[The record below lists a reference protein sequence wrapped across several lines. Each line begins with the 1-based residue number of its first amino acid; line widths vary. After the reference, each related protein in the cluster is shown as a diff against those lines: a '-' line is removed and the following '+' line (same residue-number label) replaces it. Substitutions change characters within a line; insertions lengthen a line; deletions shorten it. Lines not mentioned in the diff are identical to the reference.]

1 MRQSPEPF
9 SWHSR
14 VSQTGLLRRST
25 QESGSL
31 YVTAH
36 LKINGKLQP
45 GFSFRVRANTTSH
58 FIPTLAQKGRWERIP
73 TQDISTFG
81 WVLSF
86 WHNQHELNK
95 SEILLGG
102 AVSSVFFFFSYFH
115 PNGSRS
121 EKESKKEK
129 NQQGKR
135 RLKGERGKEQKWG
148 EKPKTKVLDKDLL
161 VVHPPSRP

>member
-102 AVSSVFFFFSYFH
+102 AVSSVFFFFFLISIQMA
-115 PNGSRS
+115 PDRKRRAKKRKTS
-121 EKESKKEK
+121 KEREGWKGRGEK
-129 NQQGKR
+129 NKNE
-135 RLKGERGKEQKWG
+135 ERNL
-148 EKPKTKVLDKDLL
+148 KPKCWIKIYW
-161 VVHPPSRP
+161 

>member
-102 AVSSVFFFFSYFH
+102 AVSSVFFFFFLFPYKWLQI
-115 PNGSRS
+115 GKGEQKR
-121 EKESKKEK
+121 EKPARKEK
-129 NQQGKR
+129 VERGEGKR
-135 RLKGERGKEQKWG
+135 
-148 EKPKTKVLDKDLL
+148 TKM
-161 VVHPPSRP
+161 RRET